1 MCDVEGTLRALQHPR
16 RRHALDCIRTHQSV
30 ALADL
35 AELVLERET
44 GTDAS
49 DHDAERVSRVYF
61 SLYHTHLP
69 VLQDAALV
77 RELHVYG
84 SEAGI
89 GADGDWQHKGYGK
102 KLLAHAEELSRDA
115 GYDKISVISGIGVRQ
130 YYKEKLGYHQDGPYV
145 SKRL

>member
-77 RELHVYG
+77 RYRQDADVV
-84 SEAGI
+84 GI
-89 GADGDWQHKGYGK
+89 RDGAAQSVES
-102 KLLAHAEELSRDA
+102 ARDA
-115 GYDKISVISGIGVRQ
+115 LEALLSA
-130 YYKEKLGYHQDGPYV
+130 
-145 SKRL
+145 